1 MINLILIALIL
12 MTVALILTL
21 KAITST
27 NKLIKLYREDNKNL
41 RNENEELDLKLYN
54 LRKMEFKYLK
64 KITKCKNIIIKKEQN
79 SGLNTDAIRE
89 IEKELFAD
97 ANQDK

>member
-1 MINLILIALIL
+1 MINLILITSILII
-12 MTVALILTL
+12 VAFILTL
-21 KAITST
+21 KAIIST
-27 NKLIKLYREDNKNL
+27 NKLIELYREDSQAL
-41 RNENEELDLKLYN
+41 RNENEELDLRLYN
-54 LRKMEFKYLK
+54 SRKMEFKYLE

-89 IEKELFAD
+89 IKKELFAD